1 LKIFGKILWNSNLF
15 LFSFIYFTIS
25 NIPILCYFYP
35 LKAEIVID
43 QCRWKLSL
51 IVSEK
56 FCPKWVGKIAWF
68 MLMKSCSPCIK
79 LVKDFLGQWS
89 LVSFL
94 SHTITQVAILFSN
107 IALVHRL
114 PWKLLLGQLH
124 VIYVLGFLCQN
135 PTTSR
140 TLKIIVVGAIILYP
154 PLCKICIGD
163 VWNVQTSNYQIL
175 GQNGRLDT
183 CFECETYISI
193 FKLHFLI
200 FFLWVSFFGWIL
212 EGCNFSELAAIFF
225 VYGMLIGLPERSLS
239 TLLNR
244 ASELMFLLFIYIS
257 KCKFLNVLTLSTRK
271 YETIST
277 RSFWMSTK

>member
-1 LKIFGKILWNSNLF
+1 
-15 LFSFIYFTIS
+15 
-25 NIPILCYFYP
+25 
-35 LKAEIVID
+35 
-43 QCRWKLSL
+43 
-51 IVSEK
+51 
-56 FCPKWVGKIAWF
+56 

-79 LVKDFLGQWS
+79 FVKDFLGQWS

-94 SHTITQVAILFSN
+94 SHTISHVAILFSN

-140 TLKIIVVGAIILYP
+140 TLKIIIVGAIILYP

-163 VWNVQTSNYQIL
+163 VWNVQTSNYKFL
-175 GQNGRLDT
+175 VKMEDWTPVL
-183 CFECETYISI
+183 SVKHI
-193 FKLHFLI
+193 FQSSNFIFLS
-200 FFLWVSFFGWIL
+200 FSCGFSFFGWIL
-212 EGCNFSELAAIFF
+212 EGCNFSELSAIFF

-257 KCKFLNVLTLSTRK
+257 KCKFLNVLTLSTRT